1 MAWQLALCL
10 FFMTSVGLSLL
21 QRAYSQTSR
30 LPESFPPAISY
41 LIGVTPLGIAV
52 GLFMHHHVQWSWWL
66 GFLLLLEGVFIG
78 LYNWLSF
85 MAIKRLPL
93 ARYQTIY
100 QVYEL
105 VVIGLGWSLL
115 KEGLGVFQV
124 LGGLLILV
132 AAFLA
137 IRAPVKAQRQLH
149 KHVAAPAVILTL
161 LAALTMGIGLVAE
174 KAALRHMDMGA
185 YFIFGYGVQTLCVV
199 LLAAKDVSRS
209 ALRAFKAY
217 DFKRSLGMG
226 VLSATTGFFYIAAIV
241 NSDNISLIT
250 ALGAFTLPLTV
261 LAAYL
266 FLRERDE
273 MKLLIGG
280 VAVGFLGL
288 LVSAIP

>member
-1 MAWQLALCL
+1 MAWQIALCL
-10 FFMTSVGLSLL
+10 FFLTAVGQSLL

-41 LIGVTPLGIAV
+41 LIGVTPLGIIV
-52 GLFMHHHVQWSWWL
+52 GLSMSHHVHWSWWL
-66 GFLLLLEGVFIG
+66 GFLLLLEGLFIG

-85 MAIKRLPL
+85 MAVKRLPL

-105 VVIGLGWSLL
+105 VVIALGWGLL
-115 KEGLGVFQV
+115 AEGLNVWQV
-124 LGGLLILV
+124 LGGLLILA

-137 IRAPVKAQRQLH
+137 IRAPIKAQQQLH
-149 KHVAAPAVILTL
+149 KHASAPAVVLTL

-185 YFIFGYGVQTLCVV
+185 YFIFGYGTQTLSI
-199 LLAAKDVSRS
+199 LALAAKDISRP
-209 ALRAFKAY
+209 ALKAFRLY

-226 VLSATTGFFYIAAIV
+226 ILSATTGFFYIAAIV

-273 MKLLIGG
+273 LKLVLGG

-288 LVSAIP
+288 IISAIK